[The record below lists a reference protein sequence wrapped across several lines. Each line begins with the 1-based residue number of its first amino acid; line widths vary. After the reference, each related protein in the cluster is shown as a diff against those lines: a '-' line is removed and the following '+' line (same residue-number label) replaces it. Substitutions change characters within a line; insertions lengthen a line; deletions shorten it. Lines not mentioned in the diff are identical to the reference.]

1 MRAAKILL
9 LAAISFYGGSI
20 LFAQTWTQTSA
31 PTNVWSVV
39 ACSAD
44 GSKIYACAGGSLL
57 GLSQNAITPIYT
69 SPDGG
74 LTWSQTAAPS
84 NYWAS
89 VVTSADG
96 TKVAAV
102 ANNAG
107 PLCTSSDGD
116 LTWVTNLSPAKTWTA
131 IACSSDGLHLFAAT
145 LQTSTLYS
153 STNFGTTW
161 QTQQKG
167 SIGGLASSADGSRLA
182 AIITT
187 SISISTNSGKTWST
201 NLYANPLYSI
211 ACSADGKVL
220 VVTADFGRI
229 FTSTNYG
236 TSWIT
241 NNLSVPN
248 GVLGGTWINAA
259 VSADG
264 SKIAAIGWRSSAGQF
279 GYIYTTTNYGQTW
292 ISNSVPVSWW
302 FGVCSSADG
311 NKIMAA
317 SCGTNLSSIG
327 MGSIWSSQTVSSPS
341 LNLVP
346 TNNNLALSWLI
357 PSTNFVLQQSYDL
370 ANWSDVTNVPV
381 LNLIKLKNQVTIPM
395 SSDGSFYRLKTP

>member
-9 LAAISFYGGSI
+9 LTAISFYGGSI
-20 LFAQTWTQTSA
+20 LFAQTWTRTSA
-31 PTNVWSVV
+31 PTNAWSVV

-57 GLSQNAITPIYT
+57 GLSGNKITPIY
-69 SPDGG
+69 SSLDGG
-74 LTWSQTAAPS
+74 LTWSQTTAPS

-96 TKVAAV
+96 IKVAAV
-102 ANNAG
+102 VNNAG
-107 PLCTSSDGD
+107 PLCTSSDGGS
-116 LTWVTNLSPAKTWTA
+116 TWVTNLSPTKTWTA
-131 IACSSDGLHLFAAT
+131 LACSSDGSHLFATT
-145 LQTSTLYS
+145 LQNSTLYS

-161 QTQQKG
+161 QTQQND
-167 SIGGLASSADGSRLA
+167 SFGGLASSADGSRLA
-182 AIITT
+182 AITTT

-229 FTSTNYG
+229 FNSTNYG
-236 TSWIT
+236 ISWIT

-248 GVLGGTWINAA
+248 GVLGGTWINTA

-264 SKIAAIGWRSSAGQF
+264 SKIAVIGWRSSAGQF
-279 GYIYTTTNYGQTW
+279 GYIYTSTNFGQAW
-292 ISNSVPVSWW
+292 ISNNVPVCPWSAAS
-302 FGVCSSADG
+302 CSADG

-317 SCGTNLSSIG
+317 SFSTNSSSIG
-327 MGSIWSSQTVSSPS
+327 TGCIWSSQTISSPL
-341 LNLVP
+341 LNYFP
-346 TNNNLALSWLI
+346 NNEALFFSWLI
-357 PSTNFVLQQSYDL
+357 PSTNFVLQQSSDL
-370 ANWSDVTNVPV
+370 NNWSVVPNTPV
-381 LNLIKLKNQVTIPM
+381 LNLTNLQNQVALPIPA
-395 SSDGSFYRLKTP
+395 GNNFYRLKTP

>member
-145 LQTSTLYS
+145 LKTSTLYS

-161 QTQQKG
+161 QTQKKG
-167 SIGGLASSADGSRLA
+167 SIGGLASSPDGSRLA

-241 NNLSVPN
+241 NNVVVKSELWGKNRKIALFP
-248 GVLGGTWINAA
+248 AA
-259 VSADG
+259 VKNSEG
-264 SKIAAIGWRSSAGQF
+264 MGGQF
-279 GYIYTTTNYGQTW
+279 AAAYFGYFYPT
-292 ISNSVPVSWW
+292 
-302 FGVCSSADG
+302 
-311 NKIMAA
+311 KI
-317 SCGTNLSSIG
+317 L
-327 MGSIWSSQTVSSPS
+327 
-341 LNLVP
+341 
-346 TNNNLALSWLI
+346 
-357 PSTNFVLQQSYDL
+357 
-370 ANWSDVTNVPV
+370 
-381 LNLIKLKNQVTIPM
+381 
-395 SSDGSFYRLKTP
+395 